1 MAARIHIHV
10 SPPDSPLDLSS
21 LSFALSSPKSKT
33 PEPQLLP
40 LSAAP
45 PSPLAAAAGAVPPG
59 AVALTGGCG
68 QKSLKQSLCAAV
80 LRLVQEGV
88 EKDGYGKQAVEA
100 LGRHFASLPS
110 RYALSVDPHR
120 HDDVMLHMRLINE
133 VRDANQSDRDHG
145 PMVCV
150 RRVWLGAANLPSNPS
165 TPTPRAAAAAS
176 GAADRDIS
184 GQSEQTKQQRRKS
197 SSQPRRIPKPIFGSS
212 AALSL
217 LYVCSPTAAAMTAA
231 SNAAT
236 SAGGTSGSNGG
247 SGNQVTRQ
255 LSGSGRT
262 GGQFS
267 LAACVNASSG
277 GGMRGE
283 RGVPAP
289 VPIPRRKSGAQL
301 ITGTRGSASSL
312 EGRSAERG
320 SGCALGEAE
329 GDGARGNEQRGLYGR
344 NGGAAFDEF
353 GGKSAESGS
362 LGGGIGSFGSY
373 DQTRSAGSS
382 LHGDTLDENEDG
394 AGRGERGGYGWEVT
408 VAAPDRPGLLTC
420 FTSALGNAG
429 LEWNI
434 REAHVF
440 SSSDGMALQVFVVAP
455 DGDHPLHDDVKYLS
469 SFSVSAT
476 LPPSLSFRLHPF
488 LVDPFLGPLISLSA
502 PLHPQTVEL
511 QEAVQELLRAK
522 WKDHVAVAA
531 RTAEQVQLSNV
542 RAVVDALAY
551 EDWAVDYSDRRRG
564 GEQVQL
570 SSLLAVV
577 DALAYEGWPVD
588 YGDRRRGGEQ
598 VQLSSLLAVVDAL
611 AYEGWP
617 VDYGDL
623 ALGEKL
629 GGGASG
635 RLLRGTYR
643 GQEVAVKVLQLAPH
657 GGGAQGEGA
666 PGGGAAGE
674 GGEGTGGMGMVGGT
688 VCGTL
693 RSATAMELLQC
704 FKQEVAIMRMVR
716 HKNLVQFI
724 GACSHWPRLFI
735 VTELMAKGSVRDVL
749 DRHSVTLSLPARLK
763 ILRDAARGLDFLHR
777 RGIVHRD
784 LKAANLLID
793 ENDVVKLCDFGVAR
807 MLPSRQQG
815 GQLRG
820 GPEKVGGAD
829 MTAETGTYRWMA
841 PEVMEHRGYDQR
853 ADVFSFAITMWEVL
867 TGDLPYSGL
876 TPLQAAI
883 GVLQRNLRPPIPPTL
898 PPPIATLM
906 ARCWASDPADRADF
920 SEVLTVLEAS
930 IKGVSPAAL
939 CLGPDAASPAA
950 AGGGITGA
958 GSGAGSGAGGVA
970 RVRDLTAGGGSSS
983 SLGSLFRRSIF
994 GAVKK
999 H

>member
-455 DGDHPLHDDVKYLS
+455 DGDHPLHDD
-469 SFSVSAT
+469 
-476 LPPSLSFRLHPF
+476 
-488 LVDPFLGPLISLSA
+488 
-502 PLHPQTVEL
+502 TVEL

-551 EDWAVDYSDRRRG
+551 EDWAVDYS
-564 GEQVQL
+564 
-570 SSLLAVV
+570 
-577 DALAYEGWPVD
+577 
-588 YGDRRRGGEQ
+588 
-598 VQLSSLLAVVDAL
+598 
-611 AYEGWP
+611 
-617 VDYGDL
+617 DL

>member
-1 MAARIHIHV
+1 MGVMAARIHIHV

-455 DGDHPLHDDVKYLS
+455 DGDHPLHDD
-469 SFSVSAT
+469 
-476 LPPSLSFRLHPF
+476 
-488 LVDPFLGPLISLSA
+488 
-502 PLHPQTVEL
+502 TVEL

-551 EDWAVDYSDRRRG
+551 EDWAVDYS
-564 GEQVQL
+564 
-570 SSLLAVV
+570 
-577 DALAYEGWPVD
+577 
-588 YGDRRRGGEQ
+588 
-598 VQLSSLLAVVDAL
+598 
-611 AYEGWP
+611 
-617 VDYGDL
+617 DL

-958 GSGAGSGAGGVA
+958 VCFGGPSSGLSRSTEGKAGQWKEVKRGKEGSKI
-970 RVRDLTAGGGSSS
+970 TWM
-983 SLGSLFRRSIF
+983 
-994 GAVKK
+994 
-999 H
+999 

>member
-1 MAARIHIHV
+1 
-10 SPPDSPLDLSS
+10 
-21 LSFALSSPKSKT
+21 
-33 PEPQLLP
+33 
-40 LSAAP
+40 
-45 PSPLAAAAGAVPPG
+45 
-59 AVALTGGCG
+59 
-68 QKSLKQSLCAAV
+68 
-80 LRLVQEGV
+80 
-88 EKDGYGKQAVEA
+88 
-100 LGRHFASLPS
+100 
-110 RYALSVDPHR
+110 
-120 HDDVMLHMRLINE
+120 
-133 VRDANQSDRDHG
+133 
-145 PMVCV
+145 
-150 RRVWLGAANLPSNPS
+150 
-165 TPTPRAAAAAS
+165 
-176 GAADRDIS
+176 
-184 GQSEQTKQQRRKS
+184 
-197 SSQPRRIPKPIFGSS
+197 
-212 AALSL
+212 
-217 LYVCSPTAAAMTAA
+217 MTAA

-455 DGDHPLHDDVKYLS
+455 DGDHPLHDDVFVVAPDGDHPLHDDVKYLS

-476 LPPSLSFRLHPF
+476 LPPSLSFRLHPRW
-488 LVDPFLGPLISLSA
+488 SYRRRCRSC
-502 PLHPQTVEL
+502 
-511 QEAVQELLRAK
+511 
-522 WKDHVAVAA
+522 VAVAA

-551 EDWAVDYSDRRRG
+551 EDWAVDYS
-564 GEQVQL
+564 
-570 SSLLAVV
+570 
-577 DALAYEGWPVD
+577 
-588 YGDRRRGGEQ
+588 
-598 VQLSSLLAVVDAL
+598 
-611 AYEGWP
+611 
-617 VDYGDL
+617 DL

-674 GGEGTGGMGMVGGT
+674 GGEGTGGMGMGRGT

-693 RSATAMELLQC
+693 CSATAMELLQC

-749 DRHSVTLSLPARLK
+749 DRHSVTLSLPARLR

-958 GSGAGSGAGGVA
+958 GSGAGGGAGGVA

>member
-1 MAARIHIHV
+1 MVPRLCFPCLIAALNLPGKIT
-10 SPPDSPLDLSS
+10 PS
-21 LSFALSSPKSKT
+21 LSLHGTTALHGIVCPLLAPWQSNTVRSQFHRFQNTLGGGIQPLEQAESEGIETGDVKLKST
-33 PEPQLLP
+33 T
-40 LSAAP
+40 AP
-45 PSPLAAAAGAVPPG
+45 PSPLAAPPAAAAGAVPPG

-88 EKDGYGKQAVEA
+88 ERDGYGKQAVEA

-133 VRDANQSDRDHG
+133 VRDANQSNRDHG
-145 PMVCV
+145 PMACV

-165 TPTPRAAAAAS
+165 TPKPRAAAPAAAA
-176 GAADRDIS
+176 AADRDS
-184 GQSEQTKQQRRKS
+184 AGQSEQTKQQRRRDAYKT

-217 LYVCSPTAAAMTAA
+217 LYVCSPTGAAMNAA
-231 SNAAT
+231 TNAAT
-236 SAGGTSGSNGG
+236 SAGGTPGSNGG
-247 SGNQVTRQ
+247 
-255 LSGSGRT
+255 
-262 GGQFS
+262 
-267 LAACVNASSG
+267 
-277 GGMRGE
+277 
-283 RGVPAP
+283 P
-289 VPIPRRKSGAQL
+289 
-301 ITGTRGSASSL
+301 
-312 EGRSAERG
+312 
-320 SGCALGEAE
+320 
-329 GDGARGNEQRGLYGR
+329 
-344 NGGAAFDEF
+344 
-353 GGKSAESGS
+353 ESGS

-373 DQTRSAGSS
+373 DQTKSAGSS
-382 LHGDTLDENEDG
+382 LHGDTLDENEEG
-394 AGRGERGGYGWEVT
+394 AGGGGSGRGYGWEVT
-408 VAAPDRPGLLTC
+408 VAAPDRQGLLTC

-455 DGDHPLHDDVKYLS
+455 DGDHPLHDD
-469 SFSVSAT
+469 
-476 LPPSLSFRLHPF
+476 
-488 LVDPFLGPLISLSA
+488 
-502 PLHPQTVEL
+502 TVEL

-531 RTAEQVQLSNV
+531 RTAEQVQLSNL

-551 EDWAVDYSDRRRG
+551 EDWAVDYSD
-564 GEQVQL
+564 
-570 SSLLAVV
+570 
-577 DALAYEGWPVD
+577 
-588 YGDRRRGGEQ
+588 
-598 VQLSSLLAVVDAL
+598 
-611 AYEGWP
+611 
-617 VDYGDL
+617 L

-635 RLLRGTYR
+635 RLHRGTYR

-666 PGGGAAGE
+666 AGGGAAGE
-674 GGEGTGGMGMVGGT
+674 GGEGMGGS

-749 DRHSVTLSLPARLK
+749 DRRSIALSLPARLK

-820 GPEKVGGAD
+820 GPEGVGGAD

-939 CLGPDAASPAA
+939 CLGPDAASAAA

-958 GSGAGSGAGGVA
+958 GAGAGAGAGGVA
-970 RVRDLTAGGGSSS
+970 RARDLTRGGGSSA